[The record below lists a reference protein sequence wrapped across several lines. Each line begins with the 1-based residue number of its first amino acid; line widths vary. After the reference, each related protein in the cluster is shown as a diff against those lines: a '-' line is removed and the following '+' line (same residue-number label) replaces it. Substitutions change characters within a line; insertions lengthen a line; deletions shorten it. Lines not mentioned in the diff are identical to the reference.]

1 MAIESGHISEKIFKI
16 MKAYGLQLSLF
27 TNDGKDTLDPT
38 EARRFYSKDKNIMIN
53 FETATEKNI
62 IKVNV
67 GGSVDLQEIKPL
79 LNSIRTLA
87 NQHALTYSLRTFGHD
102 IKPKDFAYQV
112 DQEKQISESFS
123 KPYGTVKTSRQKF
136 ENATLYIK
144 HSKKVDEEVRGSR
157 SRNIHA
163 IFIENSSKERFRFP
177 YNNINAARAMTVHVS
192 EGGNPYDSIGKGI
205 ISLSEEIE
213 TLKKFK
219 KKNKNLQE
227 TSNEFINYVSER
239 INSINSQ
246 FLHMN
251 TRRGYQKNIDN
262 FVTEN
267 NIEDVDDTIFEEFGI
282 TFEENENKSFV
293 FNIVK
298 KLKEDR
304 QINSRIEDFVKQIL
318 NGKQIEVIRPIDQ
331 NDPNN
336 PDNLNYED
344 DSEYLSAW
352 FGYFAKN
359 IKDQQV
365 SEIMAQ
371 LSDDVYQLNKKHLDL
386 AKKLLTSMKNGAIVS
401 QQSDKQDGLLE
412 SISQNLDT
420 KISAIC
426 GIYLY

>member
-1 MAIESGHISEKIFKI
+1 MAIDSGNISEKIFKI

-27 TNDGKDTLDPT
+27 TDDGKDTLDPT

-53 FETATEKNI
+53 FETTTEKHS

-67 GGSVDLQEIKPL
+67 GGGVDLQDIKPL
-79 LNSIRTLA
+79 LDSIRTLS
-87 NQHALTYSLRTFGHD
+87 NQHALTYSLRTFGHN
-102 IKPKDFAYQV
+102 IKPKDFAYQA
-112 DQEKQISESFS
+112 DQEKQLSESFS

-136 ENATLYIK
+136 ENAILYIK
-144 HSKKVDEEVRGSR
+144 HSKKVDEEIRGSR
-157 SRNIHA
+157 TRNINA
-163 IFIENSSKERFRFP
+163 IFIENSNNERFRFP

-192 EGGNPYDSIGKGI
+192 EGGTPYDNIGKSI
-205 ISLSEEIE
+205 ITLSEEIE

-227 TSNEFINYVSER
+227 TSGEFITYVTER

-251 TRRGYQKNIDN
+251 TRRGYQKNIEN
-262 FVTEN
+262 FVSEN
-267 NIEDVDDTIFEEFGI
+267 NIENVDDAIFEEFGI
-282 TFEENENKSFV
+282 TFEENENKSYV
-293 FNIVK
+293 FNIAK
-298 KLKEDR
+298 KLKEDKKT
-304 QINSRIEDFVKQIL
+304 NSRLENFVKEIL
-318 NGKQIEVIRPIDQ
+318 NGKKIELIRPVDQ
-331 NDPNN
+331 NDPQN
-336 PDNLNYED
+336 PDSLTYDN

-352 FGYFAKN
+352 FGYFAEN
-359 IKDQQV
+359 AKDQQV
-365 SEIMAQ
+365 SDIMAQ

-386 AKKLLTSMKNGAIVS
+386 AKKLLTSMKNDAIVS

-420 KISAIC
+420 KLSAIG